1 MSEKQYTYAVARIRA
16 KENALLND
24 AFMEQLIGAKSEDE
38 ALALLSEK
46 GWKGRD
52 EGRKQ
57 SPQDILSYEEEKTFD
72 TVLSMVD
79 DPHAFDVFL
88 LKRDYHNLKAAV
100 KLTVSSNQVSG
111 IFVDGGTIPP
121 EKIEEAVKEQDF
133 STLPDTMARAGKE
146 ATDEL
151 LHSRDGQACD
161 IIIDKATLT
170 AIKQASKKNP
180 NLLIQRYGELTVALA
195 DIKTAVRGAK
205 TGKDMTFYSR
215 ALAECDTIDVKRLS
229 EAATLGTE
237 DIYDY
242 LENTDY
248 KDAVDSLRKSFFA
261 FEKWCNDALMDSIR
275 PELIH
280 PFTIGP
286 LAAYILAR
294 LSEISNVRIILTGK
308 ENDLPES
315 MIRERISKTY
325 V

>member
-111 IFVDGGTIPP
+111 IFVDG
-121 EKIEEAVKEQDF
+121 AVQFHRFAVHAAGEHVLCQRHLRGWWYY
-133 STLPDTMARAGKE
+133 STRENRRSRKRAGF
-146 ATDEL
+146 L
-151 LHSRDGQACD
+151 NS
-161 IIIDKATLT
+161 
-170 AIKQASKKNP
+170 S
-180 NLLIQRYGELTVALA
+180 
-195 DIKTAVRGAK
+195 
-205 TGKDMTFYSR
+205 
-215 ALAECDTIDVKRLS
+215 
-229 EAATLGTE
+229 
-237 DIYDY
+237 
-242 LENTDY
+242 
-248 KDAVDSLRKSFFA
+248 
-261 FEKWCNDALMDSIR
+261 
-275 PELIH
+275 
-280 PFTIGP
+280 
-286 LAAYILAR
+286 
-294 LSEISNVRIILTGK
+294 
-308 ENDLPES
+308 
-315 MIRERISKTY
+315 
-325 V
+325 